1 YTTLFRSERGQG
13 EQLRFDRHGGG
24 AWRKPR
30 ILLRL
35 PASSLVG
42 AAGAARPCSFSSIS
56 RSGQRQGLAA
66 AAAPTG
72 TSVAAAYPDGLASGE
87 HHGQAALP
95 DRTRQHGR
103 TAGAR
108 RRAVGCADAAGGRE
122 LPGVRA

>member
-1 YTTLFRSERGQG
+1 DPHACLEQAVFGEDRPQCVALGGVPAVERGQG

-42 AAGAARPCSFSSIS
+42 AAGAASSCSFSSIS

-66 AAAPTG
+66 SAAPTG
-72 TSVAAAYPDGLASGE
+72 TSVAAAYPDGLTRSEE
-87 HHGQAALP
+87 H
-95 DRTRQHGR
+95 TS
-103 TAGAR
+103 
-108 RRAVGCADAAGGRE
+108 
-122 LPGVRA
+122 